1 RSIRGGNEMS
11 DNLKAYLFLL
21 GFVILAG
28 IAIFIFPQG
37 HFFSNSILVLGCIPL
52 LISIYYFTKIKL
64 IGVYEFLKDIMDKI
78 KGI

>member
-1 RSIRGGNEMS
+1 MS
-11 DNLKAYLFLL
+11 DYLKAYLFLL

-37 HFFSNSILVLGCIPL
+37 HFFSVSALVLGCVLL
-52 LISIYYFTKIKL
+52 LISTYYFAKIKF

>member
-1 RSIRGGNEMS
+1 MS

-21 GFVILAG
+21 GFVILAD

-37 HFFSNSILVLGCIPL
+37 HFFSNSILILGCIPL
-52 LISIYYFTKIKL
+52 LISTYYFAKIKL
-64 IGVYEFLKDIMDKI
+64 LGFYELLKELLDKI

>member
-1 RSIRGGNEMS
+1 MS
-11 DNLKAYLFLL
+11 DNLKAYLCLL

-64 IGVYEFLKDIMDKI
+64 R
-78 KGI
+78 

>member
-1 RSIRGGNEMS
+1 MS

-37 HFFSNSILVLGCIPL
+37 YFLSNSILVLGCISL
-52 LISIYYFTKIKL
+52 LISTYYFAKIKL
-64 IGVYEFLKDIMDKI
+64 LGFYEVLKEVIDKI